1 MLASFYGKRASF
13 YRKIASFDVKL
24 SFPILDNAFA

>member
-24 SFPILDNAFA
+24 TFPILDNAFA